1 MTFQVQ
7 WITNDVAVAAQLVP
21 GDVAQAAQNGFQSI
35 VNNRPD
41 LEGGPS
47 PPSSASIAEAASD
60 AGLAY
65 AFLPVQSG
73 FQSPDEIARMRELL
87 DTLPKPVLAFCR
99 SGSRS
104 GRLIKAAA
112 AVAAN
117 KR

>member
-1 MTFQVQ
+1 MTLRFQ
-7 WITNDVAVAAQLVP
+7 WITNDVAVAGQLAP

-41 LEGGPS
+41 LEGGPEQ
-47 PPSSASIAEAASD
+47 PTSASIADAASD
-60 AGLAY
+60 AGVAY

-73 FQSPDEIARMRELL
+73 FQSPEEIARMRELL

-104 GRLIKAAA
+104 GRLIQAAA
-112 AVAAN
+112 ALA